1 VRRWLV
7 VALALLAAGAALF
20 LLLSSPQP
28 VPERSPDHTQID
40 SESRAKLR
48 KVLREETGE

>member
-20 LLLSSPQP
+20 LLLSSPE
-28 VPERSPDHTQID
+28 PEMTPDHTPID

-48 KVLREETGE
+48 EILQEETGE

>member
-7 VALALLAAGAALF
+7 VALALLAAGAAF
-20 LLLSSPQP
+20 HLLLSP
-28 VPERSPDHTQID
+28 PEPMTERAPDHAQID

-48 KVLREETGE
+48 EVLREETGE